1 MSNKN
6 VLKIKVFTLGE
17 SKVGKTSY
25 IVRFKGDTYKED
37 RLTTIGIDLITK
49 LVELNNKKYYVDFYD
64 TAGQERF
71 RSISSNSIKSA
82 DGIILMFDLTK
93 QKTYDQISN
102 WMTNIR
108 KYKGDDFPMIL
119 IGNKC
124 DLEDKRVITKEEG
137 IELAEKYKLK
147 YFETSN
153 KTGVNVKESAMEIIK
168 KIIEI
173 QEKDILK
180 GFEVIENFQLEKSK
194 TFEIKKEE
202 RKKICCKN

>member
-124 DLEDKRVITKEEG
+124 DLEDNYIILFLIYKNSIEE
-137 IELAEKYKLK
+137 E
-147 YFETSN
+147 
-153 KTGVNVKESAMEIIK
+153 VQK
-168 KIIEI
+168 K
-173 QEKDILK
+173 Q
-180 GFEVIENFQLEKSK
+180 
-194 TFEIKKEE
+194 
-202 RKKICCKN
+202 